1 MKAQYQQCISCH
13 LAKPTNNYIFNFGVH
28 WEDSMAKY
36 MKEHINFGANTN
48 VNTEITHVMLIQIL
62 SNEEN
67 TSQKLSHLV
76 RIIQILTAVL

>member
-1 MKAQYQQCISCH
+1 
-13 LAKPTNNYIFNFGVH
+13 
-28 WEDSMAKY
+28 MAKY

-48 VNTEITHVMLIQIL
+48 VNTVITHVMLIQIL